1 MHYYFSYYPELINM
15 MKPNFKMKDMK
26 KKIKEITGI
35 KEENQRFT
43 ISFEFYEQENDEKSF
58 WNGQYFQVYDI
69 SNFNANIV
77 RGLYE
82 TEVTLNLN
90 YNIEKLKKIAY
101 EQTKIPIDRLKF
113 YLDNKELNNE
123 SFLKNQDLF
132 KKNISIK
139 ISKLNND
146 ILNIKYPDTEI
157 KQIKT
162 DLYNSGFELL
172 EEVQNGSITNSPGI
186 AFDLIYKGIIL
197 PDNLIINYGIKSGD
211 TIELSSRYTY
221 FIFVKTLTGHTKT
234 LYVQH
239 QDTIGLIKS
248 FIHLEEGIPSYQQ
261 RLIFTGNQL
270 EDNRTLADYNI
281 QRESTL
287 HLALRLRGGKGN
299 NIK

>member
-1 MHYYFSYYPELINM
+1 MKYGFSNYPELINM

-43 ISFEFYEQENDEKSF
+43 ISFEFDEQENNETSF
-58 WNGQYFQVYDI
+58 WNGLYFQVYDI

-162 DLYNSGFELL
+162 DLYNTGFELL
-172 EEVQNGSITNSPGI
+172 EEVQNGSITNSHDI

-211 TIELSSRYTY
+211 TIELSSRDTY
-221 FIFVKTLTGHTKT
+221 FIF
-234 LYVQH
+234 
-239 QDTIGLIKS
+239 
-248 FIHLEEGIPSYQQ
+248 
-261 RLIFTGNQL
+261 
-270 EDNRTLADYNI
+270 
-281 QRESTL
+281 
-287 HLALRLRGGKGN
+287 
-299 NIK
+299 